1 MAGGAAAGDGARGP
15 AGDRHVIDAA
25 GLLVTPG
32 LVDVHTHLFPG
43 VSHYGIEPDPHCLG
57 RGVTTAVDAGSSGAQ
72 TFPGLRRYVIER
84 SRTRVLAFL
93 NIAVQGMISRLVGE
107 LEDIRWASPE
117 QAIACARE
125 NQDLIVGIKVRL
137 GYQMVGN
144 DPAPALRL
152 AREAADALGLPL
164 MVHVIDMRPALGWLL
179 PYLGPGDVVTH
190 CFHGNEGGILGADGR
205 VLPAAITARERG
217 VLFDVGH
224 GEGSF
229 AYHVAR
235 SALAQGFPPDTISS
249 DLHAHNVAGPVFDQA
264 VTLSKLLHL
273 GMHLEDV
280 IRAATAT
287 PAAAVRQEARIGA
300 LAVGRDADVS
310 VFELREGAWPLPDA
324 AGCHRDRRAA
334 PRSAHGHQ
342 GGPRPGIGEA
352 GHPGGAPA
360 RGAGRPAGDHLGRR
374 RRHRDHTRRPCAGR
388 RADRR
393 SHDRGDRGSRRPGRA
408 ATGRIGL
415 LRAARRG
422 QPALSPHARRP
433 PGDVRRGVRR
443 NHDRAHLHWPGGRR
457 A

>member
-1 MAGGAAAGDGARGP
+1 MAGGADMAGGAATGDGARGA
-15 AGDRHVIDAA
+15 AGDRQVIDAA

-43 VSHYGIEPDPHCLG
+43 VSHYGIEPDAHCLG

-125 NQDLIVGIKVRL
+125 NPDLIVGIKVRL

-152 AREAADALGLPL
+152 AREAADVLGLPL

-190 CFHGNEGGILGADGR
+190 CFHGNEGGILGANGR
-205 VLPAAITARERG
+205 VLPAAVTARERG

-280 IRAATAT
+280 IRAATST
-287 PAAAVRQEARIGA
+287 PAAAVRREARIGA

-310 VFELREGAWPLPDA
+310 LFELQEGSWPLPDA
-324 AGCHRDRRAA
+324 AGATETVERLLV
-334 PRSAHGHQ
+334 PRMVI
-342 GGPRPGIGEA
+342 RA
-352 GHPGGAPA
+352 GHAAELAEPAIAGGGPA
-360 RGAGRPAGDHLGRR
+360 RGAGG
-374 RRHRDHTRRPCAGR
+374 AGR
-388 RADRR
+388 
-393 SHDRGDRGSRRPGRA
+393 
-408 ATGRIGL
+408 
-415 LRAARRG
+415 
-422 QPALSPHARRP
+422 
-433 PGDVRRGVRR
+433 
-443 NHDRAHLHWPGGRR
+443 
-457 A
+457 

>member
-1 MAGGAAAGDGARGP
+1 LSRLDITGGRVLDPGRGIDATGTISAADGIIAGVDVAGGRAGGDGGPGGGDGAGGGGGPQGDGGADMAGGAGMAGDAASGDGARGS
-15 AGDRHVIDAA
+15 AGDRHVIDAT

-43 VSHYGIEPDPHCLG
+43 VSHYGIEPDAHCLG

-84 SRTRVLAFL
+84 SRTQILAFL

-107 LEDIRWASPE
+107 LEDIRWASPG

-125 NQDLIVGIKVRL
+125 NPDLIVGIKVRL

-152 AREAADALGLPL
+152 AREAADGLGLPL
-164 MVHVIDMRPALGWLL
+164 MVHVIDMRPALDWLL

-205 VLPAAITARERG
+205 VLPAAVAARERG

-249 DLHAHNVAGPVFDQA
+249 DLHSHNVAGPVFDQA
-264 VTLSKLLHL
+264 VTLSKFLHL
-273 GMHLEDV
+273 GMRLEDV
-280 IRAATAT
+280 IRAATST
-287 PAAAVRQEARIGA
+287 PAAAVRREARIGA
-300 LAVGRDADVS
+300 LAPGRDADVS
-310 VFELREGAWPLPDA
+310 LFELREGAWPLPDA
-324 AGCHRDRRAA
+324 AGATETVERLLVPRMVIREGQARDLAEPA
-334 PRSAHGHQ
+334 
-342 GGPRPGIGEA
+342 I
-352 GHPGGAPA
+352 PGGAPA
-360 RGAGRPAGDHLGRR
+360 PGAGR
-374 RRHRDHTRRPCAGR
+374 AGR
-388 RADRR
+388 
-393 SHDRGDRGSRRPGRA
+393 
-408 ATGRIGL
+408 
-415 LRAARRG
+415 
-422 QPALSPHARRP
+422 
-433 PGDVRRGVRR
+433 
-443 NHDRAHLHWPGGRR
+443 
-457 A
+457 